1 VVRAA
6 TAEPWTRKRITFYLS
21 VSQKSILPCNYSPRR
36 IRSGRML
43 ETALRMCCAQR
54 YGLAWSDRHALEWG
68 KEPKDHLRLFAEPR
82 AVISF
87 VVDVSNACVLLV
99 NRSPRL
105 NLGT

>member
-21 VSQKSILPCNYSPRR
+21 VSQKSILPCNYSPR
-36 IRSGRML
+36 
-43 ETALRMCCAQR
+43 R

-99 NRSPRL
+99 NRFPRL